1 LSRFLYDT
9 AIFVYAV
16 GGDHP
21 YRDPCAAIIGRAGRG
36 ELRGEASV
44 DLVQEFVHQ
53 RARRTNDRHEA
64 VRRAKEIPQLCRLHD
79 VERRDLPMALELFAR
94 QPRLSARD
102 ALFAAV
108 ALGRGIAAIL
118 TPDRAFDDV
127 DGLAR
132 VDPLDAAAVDALA
145 G

>member
-1 LSRFLYDT
+1 MT
-9 AIFVYAV
+9 
-16 GGDHP
+16 
-21 YRDPCAAIIGRAGRG
+21 
-36 ELRGEASV
+36 
-44 DLVQEFVHQ
+44 
-53 RARRTNDRHEA
+53 
-64 VRRAKEIPQLCRLHD
+64 
-79 VERRDLPMALELFAR
+79 LELFAR
-94 QPRLSARD
+94 QPRPSARD

-118 TPDRAFDDV
+118 TTDRAFDDV